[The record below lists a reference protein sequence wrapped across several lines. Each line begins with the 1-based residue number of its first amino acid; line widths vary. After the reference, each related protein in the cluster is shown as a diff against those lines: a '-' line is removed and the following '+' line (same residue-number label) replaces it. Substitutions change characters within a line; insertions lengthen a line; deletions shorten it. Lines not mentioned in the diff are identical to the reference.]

1 MRKVTLVFMSL
12 ALTAVIVNAQ
22 DLTNKKG
29 FTILPESGDYA
40 LGFDAVPFFDFML
53 NVSNIMNNTGQTS
66 QHPGY
71 VSGFSNVIVGK
82 YFMEDDMAIRV
93 KVGINMGS
101 STSVLYFDDPA
112 DIFANPT
119 DPDSWGEI
127 SDVTKSGGSLIVLGG
142 GVEYRRGHNR
152 LQGFYGGEA
161 LIGVQTSKTTN
172 EYGVEITADAITNG
186 YTNGDGSPLSP
197 RILYSKSGAD
207 ITFGLRG
214 FVGVE
219 YFFAPKISV
228 GAEFGWG
235 FGLMT
240 DARGEVEVESWN
252 ATDNVVETEV
262 TEGSTGGMSFGFG
275 VDDGASQ
282 ILAPSSALN
291 LIFHF

>member
-1 MRKVTLVFMSL
+1 MKKVTILFMSFVL
-12 ALTAVIVNAQ
+12 IGMITNAQ

-29 FTILPESGDYA
+29 FTILPEAGDYA

-53 NVSNIMNNTGQTS
+53 NAADIMTNAGTTA

-71 VSGFSNVIVGK
+71 VSGFGNVIVGK
-82 YFMEDDMAIRV
+82 YFLEDGLAVRG

-101 STSVLYFDDPA
+101 SKDVLYFDNPV
-112 DIFANPT
+112 DITANPT

-127 SDVTKSGGSLIVLGG
+127 SDIEKNSGSLIVLGG
-142 GVEYRRGHNR
+142 GLEFRRGHNR
-152 LQGFYGGEA
+152 LQGFYGGEL
-161 LIGVQTSKTTN
+161 LIGLLSSKTVS
-172 EYGVEITADAITNG
+172 EFAVEINADAITNG
-186 YTNGDGSPLSP
+186 YTNGDGSPLSG
-197 RILYSKSGAD
+197 RVLESKSGTD

-240 DARGEVEVESWN
+240 DARGASTIETWN
-252 ATDNVVETEV
+252 AVDNVVEVDEY
-262 TEGSTGGMSFGFG
+262 EGSTSGSSFGFG
-275 VDDGASQ
+275 VDNGVGQ
-282 ILAPSSALN
+282 TLAPSAALN